1 MKIQDRSTR
10 TLDDTTRQ
18 TVLIV
23 DDDPDILDSVS
34 FALEQA
40 GYSVLTANNG
50 EDGLRLAKQHQ
61 PSLAIL
67 DMMMPKRSGFLVI
80 EALRE
85 EYSEPIHLIMMTA
98 NQGNRH
104 QSYAELLG
112 VADYIHNPVA
122 INTLVERVNE
132 LLSQN

>member
-1 MKIQDRSTR
+1 MKIHHRSTR

-50 EDGLRLAKQHQ
+50 EDGLRLAKQHP

-112 VADYIHNPVA
+112 VADYIHKPFA

>member
-1 MKIQDRSTR
+1 MKIQHRSTR

-112 VADYIHNPVA
+112 VADYIHNQH
-122 INTLVERVNE
+122 TC
-132 LLSQN
+132 

>member
-1 MKIQDRSTR
+1 MDSTR
-10 TLDDTTRQ
+10 NQ

-23 DDDPDILDSVS
+23 DDDADILASVS
-34 FALEQA
+34 YALEQA

-50 EDGLRLAKQHQ
+50 EDGLALAKSSK
-61 PSLAIL
+61 PDLAIL

-85 EYSEPIHLIMMTA
+85 EYTDPIQIIMMTA
-98 NQGNRH
+98 NEGNRH

-112 VADYIHNPVA
+112 VAEYLHKPIA
-122 INTLVERVNE
+122 IDT
-132 LLSQN
+132 LLSRVDKLLS